1 MNRLLMIAPLAFGL
15 AATGARAEVN
25 DAVRN
30 ACRADYH
37 KHCEN
42 LAVGSPEL
50 RACMK
55 SKATELSQ
63 GCLQALVDNKEVT
76 EADVDAYIKEMDAK
90 RKAAQ

>member
-1 MNRLLMIAPLAFGL
+1 MNRLLMIAPLAVGL
-15 AATGARAEVN
+15 VATSAHAEVN

-42 LAVGSPEL
+42 LEVGSPEL